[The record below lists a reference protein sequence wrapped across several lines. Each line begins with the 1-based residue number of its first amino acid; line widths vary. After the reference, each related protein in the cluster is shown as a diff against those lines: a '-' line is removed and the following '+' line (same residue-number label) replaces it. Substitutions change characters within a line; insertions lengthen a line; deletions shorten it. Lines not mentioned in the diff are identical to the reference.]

1 MTHRNFIFSLLAGLA
16 STPFVTAH
24 AADFALNWQRVNTA
38 QSTAAPNINCNR
50 GEGSI
55 NCGHGGGSDP
65 DKTPF
70 LQEIVRGSDNRNYYH
85 VIVGDPDSG
94 FAQEVFIMASGR
106 SWQGGMGSAS
116 GGIAFTANSQS
127 PLAAAAVSGNA
138 TGNPTRVVMQ
148 QIVAGGGVHQEF
160 LKDEFQFK
168 PLISHT
174 LDSDGVHMEFVADM
188 RHLSLADMSTAAA
201 VTNRITF
208 TDPDSGNAGNF
219 DLAFDAPQS
228 HVNAGQY
235 LWTPGSGPGQSSG
248 SWQYQDGG
256 AFDPTLV
263 DWIFF
268 RHAEENPPS

>member
-1 MTHRNFIFSLLAGLA
+1 MKHRNSLCRILAGA
-16 STPFVTAH
+16 AFAACFSAH
-24 AADFALNWQRVNTA
+24 AADFPLNWQRVNTT

-70 LQEIVRGSDNRNYYH
+70 LQEIVRGADNRNYYH

-106 SWQGGMGSAS
+106 SWQGGTGSAS
-116 GGIAFTANSQS
+116 GGIAFTANSQN
-127 PLAAAAVSGNA
+127 PLANAAVSGNA

-148 QIVAGGGVHQEF
+148 QIIDDGGTRQEF
-160 LKDEFQFK
+160 LKSEFLFK
-168 PLISHT
+168 PLITHT
-174 LDSDGVHMEFVADM
+174 LDSAGVHMEFTADM
-188 RHLSLADMSTAAA
+188 RRLSLADMTTAAA
-201 VTNRITF
+201 VTNRIVF
-208 TDPDSGNAGNF
+208 DDQAAGNF

-228 HVNAGQY
+228 HVTAGQY
-235 LWTPGSGPGQSSG
+235 LWKPGSGPGQSGG
-248 SWQYQDGG
+248 SWQYQDGS